1 MLSMWWTCTFP
12 HSTLICNAVLCLIL
26 SNVRRARRRTG
37 EQIHSYRISTLT
49 ATGAQVVQTK
59 TQTHYFKWINLTF
72 HSEPI
77 FDDIRERDVC
87 IVSDSVSILTRFLF
101 LPNFW
106 KAADISCLVSAVS
119 AMASFIFY
127 SAFVKLESQQKLN
140 KLFLVF
146 FLWNIWN
153 MAVSLLN
160 NVQWTYISQHCNALS
175 SSQKYICYN
184 DSMWFALLRF

>member
-1 MLSMWWTCTFP
+1 MWWTCTFP
-12 HSTLICNAVLCLIL
+12 HSALICNAVLCLIL

-101 LPNFW
+101 LPKLLKGCWHFMFGLGSIGNGILHILFRICQIG
-106 KAADISCLVSAVS
+106 ISAEIEQTFLG
-119 AMASFIFY
+119 IFPVEY
-127 SAFVKLESQQKLN
+127 LEYGCQFVEQCSM
-140 KLFLVF
+140 
-146 FLWNIWN
+146 NI
-153 MAVSLLN
+153 
-160 NVQWTYISQHCNALS
+160 YISAL
-175 SSQKYICYN
+175 QCIVIIPKIY
-184 DSMWFALLRF
+184 LL